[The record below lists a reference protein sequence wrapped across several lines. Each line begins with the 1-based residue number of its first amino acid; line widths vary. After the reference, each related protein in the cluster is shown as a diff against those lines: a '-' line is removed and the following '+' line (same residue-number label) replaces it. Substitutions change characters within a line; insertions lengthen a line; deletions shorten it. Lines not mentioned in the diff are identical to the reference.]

1 MEKQYNFNPLSSASD
16 RFAVE
21 EKFMIFR
28 HGQVVKLTYPAHAYD
43 PDPNST
49 TPTTSLITVTAQKSD
64 TDSASVT
71 EISVPFS
78 VCDRSGSIGAD
89 DQDVTQVKS
98 EMMAQENG
106 SGLDPHIARYIK
118 VDSYGTEGLE
128 GKHLIT
134 VKYQAAVKGVEDD
147 QSIYDQHKKETEPQI
162 LDLDDAEAEAMMADE
177 GIEIT
182 EIDEE
187 DGTVDLGE
195 EF

>member
-21 EKFMIFR
+21 EKFMIFK

-134 VKYQAAVKGVEDD
+134 VKYQAAVKG
-147 QSIYDQHKKETEPQI
+147 
-162 LDLDDAEAEAMMADE
+162 
-177 GIEIT
+177 
-182 EIDEE
+182 
-187 DGTVDLGE
+187 DLGE
-195 EF
+195 FKRLIKEINSISNEELNKYGNNSLHYLKDNYTSSKNIEKILERMEL